1 MYQKF
6 STSLLTHYSS
16 PLTTLILMDLMIKMK
31 LALTMSLM
39 IIELLFYDGF
49 PALLTVPLTVRV
61 SDLSHP
67 YQNKF

>member
-1 MYQKF
+1 
-6 STSLLTHYSS
+6 
-16 PLTTLILMDLMIKMK
+16 MIKMK